1 MEHGTSLTTWIA
13 YGAIVLF
20 LGGLV
25 FFFLRT
31 MGMMSLLLIKP
42 AHELWGWLRSFG
54 RPKS

>member
-20 LGGLV
+20 LCGLV

-42 AHELWGWLRSFG
+42 AHELWDWLRG
-54 RPKS
+54 LVRRK